1 LDDLTYLDANGI
13 DRDEVSATLARVF
26 NESIFGRDAPLHCD
40 PHGGNLAIRKTE
52 AAQTWWPWQ
61 WRRRKP
67 NFEIILYD
75 HGLYRDI
82 PLALRRSY
90 AKLWLAVLDADEAGM
105 RKYAYE
111 VAGVGPEQV
120 IFFLFLFFGAF
131 LPRSGL
137 MRFFS
142 NKRRG
147 GGFNNKFIV

>member
-1 LDDLTYLDANGI
+1 MQYLTGHRLDDLAYLDANGI

-40 PHGGNLAIRKTE
+40 PHGGNLAIRKIE
-52 AAQTWWPWQ
+52 ATPPWWRWW
-61 WRRRKP
+61 WRRQKP

-120 IFFLFLFFGAF
+120 SCFSWTFSRNSLPHCQQQKEERGRGIF
-131 LPRSGL
+131 
-137 MRFFS
+137 
-142 NKRRG
+142 
-147 GGFNNKFIV
+147 